1 MAENNAPRGLVL
13 AKKNGDGSNST
24 GIRTIDL
31 NPASPKVA
39 SALVPSDIFTGDPI
53 IIESLGTIKP
63 CTADVTL
70 KCAGVFQGCSF
81 VNGSGEQ
88 KFARSITGG
97 VTATDVKIHI
107 ASDPD
112 QTFFI
117 QSNIAVTAAEHP
129 TGIGIYNAPWVVGT
143 GSHKTGQSA
152 YVIDGDGNTQAASS
166 LRVIRRAPWDTG
178 IGVSVGETDTYPWY
192 EVRINTHFDNF
203 QSASVSTA

>member
-1 MAENNAPRGLVL
+1 MASVNAPRGLIL

-31 NPASPKVA
+31 NPCSPLVA

-53 IIESLGTIKP
+53 IIEPAGTVKP
-63 CTADVTL
+63 CADGVSI
-70 KCAGVFQGCSF
+70 KAAGVFQGCSF
-81 VNGSGEQ
+81 VNASGEQ

-117 QSNIAVTAAEHP
+117 QADATVTAAAGFGV
-129 TGIGIYNAPWVVGT
+129 GIKNGVYIGGT

-152 YVIDGDGNTQAASS
+152 YVLDASGPIESIGN

-178 IGVSVGETDTYPWY
+178 TGASIGVTDQYPWY
-192 EVRINTHFDNF
+192 EVRIANHVDNYI
-203 QSASVSTA
+203 TATVTG

>member
-1 MAENNAPRGLVL
+1 MASVNAPRGLQI

-31 NPASPKVA
+31 NPCSPLVA

-53 IIESLGTIKP
+53 IIEPAGTVKP
-63 CTADVTL
+63 CADGVSI
-70 KCAGVFQGCSF
+70 KAAGVFQGCSF
-81 VNGSGEQ
+81 VNASGEQ

-117 QSNIAVTAAEHP
+117 QADATVTAAAGFGV
-129 TGIGIYNAPWVVGT
+129 GIKNGVYIGGT

-152 YVIDGDGNTQAASS
+152 YVLDASGPIESIGN

-178 IGVSVGETDTYPWY
+178 TGASIGVTDQYPWY
-192 EVRINTHFDNF
+192 EVRIANHVDNYI
-203 QSASVSTA
+203 TATVTG

>member
-1 MAENNAPRGLVL
+1 MASVNAPRGLQI

-31 NPASPKVA
+31 NPCSPLVA

-53 IIESLGTIKP
+53 IIEPAGTVKP
-63 CTADVTL
+63 CADGVSI
-70 KCAGVFQGCSF
+70 KAAGVFQGCSF
-81 VNGSGEQ
+81 VNASGEQ

-107 ASDPD
+107 ASDPA

-117 QSNIAVTAAEHP
+117 QADATVTAAAGFGV
-129 TGIGIYNAPWVVGT
+129 GIKNGVYIGGT

-152 YVIDGDGNTQAASS
+152 YVLDASGPIESTGN

-178 IGVSVGETDTYPWY
+178 TGASIGVTDQYPWY
-192 EVRINTHFDNF
+192 EVRIANHVDNYI
-203 QSASVSTA
+203 TATVTG

>member
-1 MAENNAPRGLVL
+1 MASVNAPRGLIL
-13 AKKNGDGSNST
+13 SKKNGDGSNST

-31 NPASPKVA
+31 NPCSPLVA

-53 IIESLGTIKP
+53 IIEPAGTVKP
-63 CTADVTL
+63 CADGVSI
-70 KCAGVFQGCSF
+70 KAAGVFQGCSF
-81 VNGSGEQ
+81 VNASGEQ

-107 ASDPD
+107 ASDPA

-117 QSNIAVTAAEHP
+117 QADATVTAAAGFGV
-129 TGIGIYNAPWVVGT
+129 GIKNGVYIGGT

-152 YVIDGDGNTQAASS
+152 YVLDASGPIESIGN

-178 IGVSVGETDTYPWY
+178 TGASIGVTDQYPWY
-192 EVRINTHFDNF
+192 EVRIANHVDNYI
-203 QSASVSTA
+203 TATVTG

>member
-1 MAENNAPRGLVL
+1 MATSNAPRGLQV

-24 GIRTIDL
+24 GVRTIDL
-31 NPASPKVA
+31 SNASPIVA

-53 IIESLGTIKP
+53 AIETAGTIKP
-63 CTADVTL
+63 CADGVSI
-70 KCAGVFQGCSF
+70 KSAGVFQGCSF
-81 VNGSGEQ
+81 VNASGEQ

-107 ASDPD
+107 ASDPA

-117 QSNIAVTAAEHP
+117 QADATVTAAA
-129 TGIGIYNAPWVVGT
+129 GFGVGVFNGVYIAGA
-143 GSHKTGQSA
+143 GSHKTGQSG
-152 YVIDGDGNTQAASS
+152 YVLDASGPIISTGN

-203 QSASVSTA
+203 TTCTVSAS

>member
-1 MAENNAPRGLVL
+1 MATNNAPRGLVL

-39 SALVPSDIFTGDPI
+39 SALVPADIFTGDPI
-53 IIESLGTIKP
+53 FIDTAGTVRP
-63 CTADVTL
+63 NTAD
-70 KCAGVFQGCSF
+70 ADERAIGVFQGCSF
-81 VNGSGEQ
+81 VNASGEQ

-107 ASDPD
+107 ASDPA

-117 QSNIAVTAAEHP
+117 QADATVTAAA
-129 TGIGIYNAPWVVGT
+129 GFGVGVYNGVYIAGT

-152 YVIDGDGNTQAASS
+152 YVLDASGPILSTGN

-178 IGVSVGETDTYPWY
+178 IGTSAGVTDAYPWY
-192 EVRINTHFDNF
+192 EVRIANHMDNF
-203 QSASVSTA
+203 ITATITG

>member
-1 MAENNAPRGLVL
+1 MAERNAPRGFVL

-31 NPASPKVA
+31 NPASPLVA
-39 SALVPSDIFTGDPI
+39 SALIPSDIFTGDPI
-53 IIESLGTIKP
+53 MIESSGTIKP
-63 CTADVTL
+63 CATKTSVRA
-70 KCAGVFQGCSF
+70 AGVFQGCSF
-81 VNGSGEQ
+81 VNASGEQ

-107 ASDPD
+107 ASDPA

-117 QSNIAVTAAEHP
+117 QADATVTAAA
-129 TGIGIYNAPWVVGT
+129 GFGVGVYNGVYIAGT

-152 YVIDGDGNTQAASS
+152 YVLDASGPILSTGN

-178 IGVSVGETDTYPWY
+178 IGTSAGVTDAYPWY
-192 EVRINTHFDNF
+192 EVRIANHMDNF
-203 QSASVSTA
+203 ITATITG

>member
-1 MAENNAPRGLVL
+1 MASVNAPRGLIL

-31 NPASPKVA
+31 NPCSPLVA

-53 IIESLGTIKP
+53 IIEPAGTVKP
-63 CTADVTL
+63 CADGVSI
-70 KCAGVFQGCSF
+70 KAAGVFQGCSF
-81 VNGSGEQ
+81 VNASGEQ

-107 ASDPD
+107 ASDPA

-117 QSNIAVTAAEHP
+117 QSNIVVTAAEHP
-129 TGIGIYNAPWVVGT
+129 TGIAIQNAPWVAGT
-143 GSHKTGQSA
+143 GSHKTGMSG
-152 YVIDGDGNTQAASS
+152 YTIDGDGNTQAVSN

-178 IGVSVGETDTYPWY
+178 IGVSAGETDTYPWY

-203 QSASVSTA
+203 TTCTVSAS

>member
-1 MAENNAPRGLVL
+1 MASVNAPRGLQI

-31 NPASPKVA
+31 NPCSPLVA

-53 IIESLGTIKP
+53 IIEPAGTVKP
-63 CTADVTL
+63 CADGVSI
-70 KCAGVFQGCSF
+70 KAAGVFQGCSF
-81 VNGSGEQ
+81 VNASGEQ

-107 ASDPD
+107 ASDPS

-117 QSNIAVTAAEHP
+117 QADATVTAAAGFGV
-129 TGIGIYNAPWVVGT
+129 GIKNGVYIGGT

-152 YVIDGDGNTQAASS
+152 YVLDASGPIESIGN

-178 IGVSVGETDTYPWY
+178 TGASIGVTDQYPWY
-192 EVRINTHFDNF
+192 EVRIANHVDNYI
-203 QSASVSTA
+203 TATVTG

>member
-1 MAENNAPRGLVL
+1 MASVNAPRGLQI

-24 GIRTIDL
+24 GVRTIDL
-31 NPASPKVA
+31 SNASPLVA

-53 IIESLGTIKP
+53 AIETAGTIKP
-63 CTADVTL
+63 CANGVSI
-70 KCAGVFQGCSF
+70 KSAGVFQGCSF
-81 VNGSGEQ
+81 VNASGEQ

-107 ASDPD
+107 ASDPA

-117 QSNIAVTAAEHP
+117 QSNIVVTAAEHP
-129 TGIGIYNAPWVVGT
+129 TGIAIQNAPWVAGT
-143 GSHKTGQSA
+143 GSHKTGMSG
-152 YVIDGDGNTQAASS
+152 YTIDGDGNTQAVSN

-178 IGVSVGETDTYPWY
+178 IGVSAGETDTYPWY

-203 QSASVSTA
+203 TTCTVSAS